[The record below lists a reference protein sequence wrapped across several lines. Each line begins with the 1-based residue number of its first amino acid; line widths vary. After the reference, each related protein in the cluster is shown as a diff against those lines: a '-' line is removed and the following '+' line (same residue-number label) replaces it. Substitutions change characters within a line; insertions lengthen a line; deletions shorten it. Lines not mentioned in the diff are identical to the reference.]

1 MLARRCFYRC
11 NWRIYRRIYRR
22 NRRAPVDAQRL
33 GVGAREDLARLRDAE
48 EPLHALLLR
57 GRVGVRV
64 GVRVK
69 VRFAVGVRV

>member
-11 NWRIYRRIYRR
+11 NWRIYRRIYRS

-48 EPLHALLLR
+48 EPLHALLVRVR
-57 GRVGVRV
+57 GRVRV
-64 GVRVK
+64 GVRV
-69 VRFAVGVRV
+69 RVRVRVEP